1 MDIMLDKP
9 EQIAM
14 ARLLTLHKGLKM
26 EMIGLRLTGKAP
38 TCYSIVKKEFG
49 FKGNKAKVL
58 QQLEDYLEEIGYDM
72 A

>member
-1 MDIMLDKP
+1 MSIILDKP
-9 EQIAM
+9 EQIAI

-38 TCYSIVKKEFG
+38 TCYSIVKKEYG

-58 QQLEDYLEEIGYDM
+58 QQLEDFLEEIGYGV